1 MVNINLESI
10 REYFPKLKRF
20 IARLREEEIELIKD
34 KRKVNVNTDLVM
46 ECMSNIWTIVAFG
59 EAINK
64 FDIETSI
71 ESLEEMIEWL
81 GCQNIKDT
89 DILMIRMN
97 MIDREDDVDRAL
109 YQLYRILEDALEE
122 VHQ

>member
-1 MVNINLESI
+1 MVNVNLESI

-20 IARLREEEIELIKD
+20 IARLRENEIELIKD
-34 KRKVNVNTDLVM
+34 KRNVNVNTDLVI
-46 ECMSNIWTIVAFG
+46 ECVSNIWTIVAFG

-64 FDIETSI
+64 FDIDVSI

-89 DILMIRMN
+89 DILMMRMD
-97 MIDREDDVDRAL
+97 MIDDLNYMDKAL
-109 YQLYRILEDALEE
+109 YQLYKVLEDTLMEA
-122 VHQ
+122 

>member
-10 REYFPKLKRF
+10 REYFPQLKRF
-20 IARLREEEIELIKD
+20 ISRIREEEIELIKD
-34 KRKVNVNTDLVM
+34 ERRINVNTNLVM
-46 ECMSNIWTIVAFG
+46 ECLSNIWTIVAFG

-64 FDIETSI
+64 FDIDVSI

-97 MIDREDDVDRAL
+97 MIDDLDYMDKAI
-109 YQLYRILEDALEE
+109 YQLYEVLEDTLMEA
-122 VHQ
+122 

>member
-46 ECMSNIWTIVAFG
+46 ECISNIWTIVAFG

-64 FDIETSI
+64 FDIEISI
-71 ESLEEMIEWL
+71 ESLEDMVEWL

-89 DILMIRMN
+89 DILMMRMN
-97 MIDREDDVDRAL
+97 MIDDLDYMDMAIYRLYDV
-109 YQLYRILEDALEE
+109 LEEALEE
-122 VHQ
+122 VY

>member
-1 MVNINLESI
+1 MVNVNLESI
-10 REYFPKLKRF
+10 REYFPPLKRF
-20 IARLREEEIELIKD
+20 IARLRENEIELIKD
-34 KRKVNVNTDLVM
+34 KRNVNVNADLVM
-46 ECMSNIWTIVAFG
+46 ECVSNIWTIVAFG

-64 FDIETSI
+64 FDIDVSI

-97 MIDREDDVDRAL
+97 MIDDLDYMDKAI
-109 YQLYRILEDALEE
+109 YQLYEVLEDTLMEA
-122 VHQ
+122 

>member
-1 MVNINLESI
+1 MVNVNLESI

-59 EAINK
+59 EAHNK
-64 FDIETSI
+64 FDIDVSI
-71 ESLEEMIEWL
+71 ESLEDMIEWL
-81 GCQNIKDT
+81 GCQNVKDT
-89 DILMIRMN
+89 DILMMRMD
-97 MIDREDDVDRAL
+97 MIDDLDRMDTAL
-109 YQLYRILEDALEE
+109 YQLYKVLEDTLEE
-122 VHQ
+122 V

>member
-1 MVNINLESI
+1 
-10 REYFPKLKRF
+10 
-20 IARLREEEIELIKD
+20 
-34 KRKVNVNTDLVM
+34 M
-46 ECMSNIWTIVAFG
+46 ECVSNIWTIVAFG

-64 FDIETSI
+64 FDIDVSI

-97 MIDREDDVDRAL
+97 MIDDLDYMDKAL
-109 YQLYRILEDALEE
+109 YQLYKVLEDTLMEVYMRELLEMIAKKMME
-122 VHQ
+122 STILSEEDYIEFTEEDEIIYREDE

>member
-1 MVNINLESI
+1 MVNLNLESI
-10 REYFPKLKRF
+10 REYFPQLERF
-20 IARLREEEIELIKD
+20 ISGIREEEIELIKD
-34 KRKVNVNTDLVM
+34 ERRINVNTNLVM

-64 FDIETSI
+64 FDIDVSI

-97 MIDREDDVDRAL
+97 MIDDLDYMDKAL
-109 YQLYRILEDALEE
+109 YQLYKVLEDT
-122 VHQ
+122 

>member
-1 MVNINLESI
+1 MININLESI

-20 IARLREEEIELIKD
+20 IARLRENEIELIKD
-34 KRKVNVNTDLVM
+34 KRNVNVNTDLVI
-46 ECMSNIWTIVAFG
+46 ECVSNIWTIVAFG

-64 FDIETSI
+64 FDIDVSI

-89 DILMIRMN
+89 DILMMRMD
-97 MIDREDDVDRAL
+97 MIDDLNYMDKAL
-109 YQLYRILEDALEE
+109 YQLYKVLEDTLMEA
-122 VHQ
+122 

>member
-1 MVNINLESI
+1 MVNVNLESI
-10 REYFPKLKRF
+10 REYFPPLKRF

-46 ECMSNIWTIVAFG
+46 ECVDSIWIIVAFG
-59 EAINK
+59 EASNT

-81 GCQNIKDT
+81 GCQNKKDT
-89 DILMIRMN
+89 DILMMRMD
-97 MIDREDDVDRAL
+97 MIDDLDYMDNAISRLYDILVDT
-109 YQLYRILEDALEE
+109 LEE
-122 VHQ
+122 V

>member
-1 MVNINLESI
+1 MVNVNLESI

-20 IARLREEEIELIKD
+20 IARLRENEIELIKD
-34 KRKVNVNTDLVM
+34 KRKVNVDTDLVI
-46 ECMSNIWTIVAFG
+46 ECVSNIWTIVAFG
-59 EAINK
+59 EAGNK
-64 FDIETSI
+64 FDIDVSI

-97 MIDREDDVDRAL
+97 MIDDLDYMDKAL
-109 YQLYRILEDALEE
+109 YQLYKVLEDTLME
-122 VHQ
+122 V

>member
-1 MVNINLESI
+1 MININLESI

-20 IARLREEEIELIKD
+20 IARLRENEIELIKD
-34 KRKVNVNTDLVM
+34 KRNVNVNTDLVI
-46 ECMSNIWTIVAFG
+46 ECVSNIWTIVAFG

-64 FDIETSI
+64 FDIDVSI

-89 DILMIRMN
+89 DILMMRMD
-97 MIDREDDVDRAL
+97 MIDDLNYMDKAL
-109 YQLYRILEDALEE
+109 YQLYKVLEDTLME
-122 VHQ
+122 V